1 LLYDD
6 GNGGFVNRFG
16 PNGEPWISYRNVNQ
30 CGNPGANCDQCQL
43 PEGRVCV
50 DPCPSLWG
58 SASCAVTVQELDGNP
73 LFFPIDDDPE
83 LLDDEPEQARIPP
96 DYAAAEWPWE
106 SEYLGEATL
115 HNFLITTEIHIQ
127 FSYEASRTQRF
138 SFLGDDDLWVFLN
151 GRLIIDLGGWHEP
164 LEGEFSL
171 DADTAARHGLADGE
185 MYEIAVFHAE
195 RQPFGS
201 SFLMRLEGFREPC
214 E

>member
-1 LLYDD
+1 
-6 GNGGFVNRFG
+6 
-16 PNGEPWISYRNVNQ
+16 
-30 CGNPGANCDQCQL
+30 
-43 PEGRVCV
+43 
-50 DPCPSLWG
+50 LWG

-115 HNFLITTEIHIQ
+115 HNFLFTTEIHIQ